1 MKAIMAAL
9 LLVLGLLV
17 TPGTASDPLRRV
29 FPAPVERV
37 WTATLTALATQGWGL
52 DDADRTIGA
61 ITTKSH
67 RVQGDDGGPWARNTR
82 LRLRVTVLPVDAA
95 RTTVAV
101 EREVFRRERVFWVE
115 RDERIDVVDLARVE
129 GELERF
135 LLSAIARAL

>member
-52 DDADRTIGA
+52 DDA
-61 ITTKSH
+61 
-67 RVQGDDGGPWARNTR
+67 
-82 LRLRVTVLPVDAA
+82 A

-101 EREVFRRERVFWVE
+101 ERDVFRRERVFWVE
-115 RDERIDVVDLARVE
+115 RDERIDVVDPARVE
-129 GELERF
+129 GELERS
-135 LLSAIARAL
+135 LLSAIPRAL